1 MKITW
6 DEFCL
11 ICKDAKPSNFKPP
24 NWDTVE
30 TDVATK
36 LSVEQDHL
44 LHDKIVELKTRYN
57 RFTAARKNKGSEQ
70 RDVPCTDVVL
80 DSEDFVPIV
89 VPEAE
94 VPKKKP
100 KKSLDQL
107 GERQL
112 KNRTEEIWT
121 KVKEY
126 AEENNETPLR
136 ILALLLKKCN
146 EKTARDFGDH
156 VWQQPASSSI
166 SDHNLL
172 TINVNAGMAIMVDCQ
187 LGRETYSKLRTTL
200 RQQGHDILPPWINL
214 RTTQAAIS
222 PKPQPLPVPHEGVYM
237 PYEESMKITATRIM
251 ETLPPTIPSS
261 VVMDIKFGFDGSG
274 SHAIY
279 RQVQNAKTNNII
291 MSMFC
296 PLAIK
301 GDGETQ
307 WTQQTPNSAHTHRPL
322 ALQLGKESTETLQSL
337 QIFDEDINKMKEN
350 GFTTMVGEKEVAVKV
365 NVASHIMDLKAAN
378 LYLGLG
384 GAYCDLCNHSR
395 ADCHDPDVVR
405 DGFEITRNV
414 ADLKSLFAEVTDDDD
429 VIIKHRDDY
438 ATRKGLTTKP
448 IPNHEVTSVQVLHA
462 MLRTFDHYMKIAV
475 HLRAEVFEWTESDSS
490 HYHRFLVAA
499 KQEIQTKLND
509 ILGERWDF
517 PDGTGKGGTSTTG
530 NTARNILHHGGRDIV
545 IDMLPE
551 RFQDVMKQIG
561 QYLSVIL
568 RLFSSSQNINVQEYK
583 KVCTSLYLLYLESFP
598 TVSKKKDP
606 KPIDLMWISVPPS
619 LHKLLAHSWELIELN
634 DGRGLKCF
642 DESGLEANNKILRSI
657 RLKLARKTSQAD
669 NLQDVI
675 NRMWMASDPK
685 VNYIRQ
691 QTKPFCKHCQE
702 RGHSTRYCK
711 KTYKVSG
718 PLSSDD
724 SLFERL
730 SF

>member
-107 GERQL
+107 GEQQL

-251 ETLPPTIPSS
+251 ETLPQTIPSS

-279 RQVQNAKTNNII
+279 RQVQNAKTN
-291 MSMFC
+291 
-296 PLAIK
+296 
-301 GDGETQ
+301 
-307 WTQQTPNSAHTHRPL
+307 
-322 ALQLGKESTETLQSL
+322 
-337 QIFDEDINKMKEN
+337 
-350 GFTTMVGEKEVAVKV
+350 
-365 NVASHIMDLKAAN
+365 
-378 LYLGLG
+378 
-384 GAYCDLCNHSR
+384 
-395 ADCHDPDVVR
+395 
-405 DGFEITRNV
+405 
-414 ADLKSLFAEVTDDDD
+414 
-429 VIIKHRDDY
+429 
-438 ATRKGLTTKP
+438 
-448 IPNHEVTSVQVLHA
+448 
-462 MLRTFDHYMKIAV
+462 KI
-475 HLRAEVFEWTESDSS
+475 R
-490 HYHRFLVAA
+490 
-499 KQEIQTKLND
+499 
-509 ILGERWDF
+509 
-517 PDGTGKGGTSTTG
+517 
-530 NTARNILHHGGRDIV
+530 
-545 IDMLPE
+545 
-551 RFQDVMKQIG
+551 
-561 QYLSVIL
+561 
-568 RLFSSSQNINVQEYK
+568 
-583 KVCTSLYLLYLESFP
+583 
-598 TVSKKKDP
+598 
-606 KPIDLMWISVPPS
+606 
-619 LHKLLAHSWELIELN
+619 
-634 DGRGLKCF
+634 
-642 DESGLEANNKILRSI
+642 
-657 RLKLARKTSQAD
+657 
-669 NLQDVI
+669 
-675 NRMWMASDPK
+675 
-685 VNYIRQ
+685 
-691 QTKPFCKHCQE
+691 
-702 RGHSTRYCK
+702 
-711 KTYKVSG
+711 
-718 PLSSDD
+718 
-724 SLFERL
+724 
-730 SF
+730 